1 MKLCHQKRKMYNLL
15 CLKGSKLARIR
26 KIIPDPDLDP
36 QHWST
41 VMRSPAQYRILLHL
55 ITHLLFCP
63 TACYANTVS
72 VHLIHIYPA
81 NQ

>member
-1 MKLCHQKRKMYNLL
+1 MKLCHQKRKMYNLFILL

-55 ITHLLFCP
+55 ITHLLYCP
-63 TACYANTVS
+63 TVCYGNTVLS
-72 VHLIHIYPA
+72 VQLVHI
-81 NQ
+81 